1 MSLNIE
7 GATIGFDAN
16 NIEDALSNLNT
27 QVIQQTIDKMNT
39 EMGNLREYVD
49 SAWVGASAEQFKTN
63 METDK
68 DKVIQGLR
76 DTYDALRSE
85 MYQIVNEMS
94 AADEELVKGRSE

>member
-7 GATIGFDAN
+7 GASIGFDAN

-27 QVIQQTIDKMNT
+27 QVIEQTIDKMNSD
-39 EMGNLREYVD
+39 MSNLRDYVD
-49 SAWVGASAEQFKTN
+49 SAWVGSSAEQFKTN

-68 DKVIQGLR
+68 RKIIQGLR

-85 MYQIVNEMS
+85 MYQIANEMS
-94 AADEELVKGRSE
+94 NADEELIKGRSE